1 MMKNTDENNNA
12 GIFKP
17 ALNHAL
23 IISAALIILS
33 LTLYLT
39 GQLQNQYAGW
49 ISAAISLVG
58 IIYAIYNY
66 RNQQLGG
73 FISFGRAVG
82 YGVVVGLI
90 VGIITGLFAFLLYGV
105 ISPELVDEARLY
117 AERELYKANPD
128 LDYDQAQVM
137 LKVQYWFISPTG
149 MLVAGIFG
157 GALQGL
163 IFGIIGGIFARRK
176 DNNVL

>member
-1 MMKNTDENNNA
+1 MMKNMDENNNV
-12 GIFKP
+12 GFMKP

-33 LTLYLT
+33 LALYLS
-39 GQLQNQYAGW
+39 GQLQNRYAGW
-49 ISAAISLVG
+49 ISTAISFVG

-66 RNQQLGG
+66 RNQYQGG

-90 VGIITGLFAFLLYGV
+90 VGVITGIFAFLLYGV
-105 ISPELVDEARLY
+105 ISPELVDEARLF
-117 AERELYKANPD
+117 AEKELYKANPD
-128 LDYDQAQVM
+128 LDYDQAQMM
-137 LKVQYWFISPTG
+137 LKVQYWFISPIG

-163 IFGIIGGIFARRK
+163 IFGIIGGIFVRRK
-176 DNNVL
+176 DPNQL